1 MLLAIDVGN
10 TQTVIGVFED
20 DQWEHVWR
28 TRTASNTTYDE
39 LHVELLGLFNAFG
52 VQTSQITGVA
62 LSSVVP
68 FLTDTW
74 RIAIHHMFHLEVIE
88 STRKNAD
95 GLMDFSA
102 YVNGDLGQDRIAD
115 CVAARQLYGGPV
127 IVVDFGTAT
136 NMEAVD
142 GSGCFCG
149 GVIAPGVRT
158 SMDALVSRAAL
169 LPEVGLD
176 RPPVALGLS
185 TQTAM
190 QIGLVYGE
198 VDRVDG
204 IVRRMWRQLGY
215 AHTRVIATG
224 GLGNVMGPLCET
236 VSLVDNRLTLQGL
249 RFIYDHV
256 LAKTHTKPSD
266 YVLKGDSGAKALAPE
281 KFVNRTSEA
290 SAGDTPEANAADA
303 DHASKTMKE

>member
-10 TQTVIGVFED
+10 TQTVIGVYAH
-20 DQWEHVWR
+20 DQWQHVWR
-28 TRTASNTTYDE
+28 TRTMSDSTYDE
-39 LHVELLGLFNAFG
+39 LHVKLVGLFNTVDIDPG
-52 VQTSQITGVA
+52 EVTGVV

-88 STRKNAD
+88 STRENAK
-95 GLMDFSA
+95 GLVDFSA
-102 YVNGDLGQDRIAD
+102 YAQGDLGQDRIAD
-115 CVAARQLYGGPV
+115 CVGANKLYGSPV

-136 NMEAVD
+136 NMEAID
-142 GSGCFCG
+142 ASGKFRG

-176 RPPVALGLS
+176 RPPVSLGLS

-198 VDRVDG
+198 IDRVDG
-204 IVRRMWRQLGY
+204 IVQRIWKELGCST
-215 AHTRVIATG
+215 TRVIATG
-224 GLGNVMGPLCET
+224 GLGNVMGPFCKT
-236 VSLVDNRLTLQGL
+236 VTQIDNKLTLQGL
-249 RFIYDHV
+249 RVIYENV
-256 LAKTHTKPSD
+256 LDRTGTTPKD
-266 YVLKGDSGAKALAPE
+266 YILKDDSGAKALAPE
-281 KFVNRTSEA
+281 KFIDSHR
-290 SAGDTPEANAADA
+290 AAQ
-303 DHASKTMKE
+303 KKNNQK